1 MRSSRRAAP
10 SSLVSLTSSSPVAIR
25 YDRFTSTGAMKCE
38 RLAIDPPSQRIR
50 TERAFHLS
58 RRERSDHLELTLK
71 VFAADCG
78 ADHF

>member
-1 MRSSRRAAP
+1 
-10 SSLVSLTSSSPVAIR
+10 
-25 YDRFTSTGAMKCE
+25 MKCE